1 MANCKNLAKMAK
13 KNLSI
18 ISEKNAET
26 EREKTI
32 LDRDQKQCVIGQCNR
47 FLLEFE
53 RKSVRL
59 KWNQWWCMY
68 GVNGSL

>member
-1 MANCKNLAKMAK
+1 MANCKKSSKNGQKTSDNLE
-13 KNLSI
+13 
-18 ISEKNAET
+18 EKCRN
-26 EREKTI
+26 REKKAI

-59 KWNQWWCMY
+59 KWNQLWCMY
-68 GVNGSL
+68 GMNGSL

>member
-1 MANCKNLAKMAK
+1 MQRQR
-13 KNLSI
+13 
-18 ISEKNAET
+18 EK
-26 EREKTI
+26 KTI

>member
-1 MANCKNLAKMAK
+1 MQRQR
-13 KNLSI
+13 
-18 ISEKNAET
+18 EK
-26 EREKTI
+26 KTI

-68 GVNGSL
+68 GVNGSLWKVVEQLQNR